1 MGAHGHALTRVIRDF
16 IRTLRNGEQALANS
30 ERYAG
35 WSRSR
40 VQQLNNSND
49 GYTYTINTRQQAYII
64 SKGNKQTKKAY
75 AYEIHVTQSWNRT
88 EVVYEDV
95 FDSYSMDL
103 NTFKAQLNA
112 RLSEFNDNEEGYVY
126 YIASD
131 ARNYYQATDAAKIAG
146 MRKRDHQCN
155 LFRRGD
161 AGARLDTIQVSQVSA
176 AHWMPTPKSVSC
188 RPR

>member
-1 MGAHGHALTRVIRDF
+1 SISLCDYYPPTDDNSILNGGAWTRFNTSDSGFYPNASQR
-16 IRTLRNGEQALANS
+16 EQALANS
-30 ERYAG
+30 EQYAG

-112 RLSEFNDNEEGYVY
+112 RLSEFNDNEE
-126 YIASD
+126 
-131 ARNYYQATDAAKIAG
+131 
-146 MRKRDHQCN
+146 
-155 LFRRGD
+155 
-161 AGARLDTIQVSQVSA
+161 
-176 AHWMPTPKSVSC
+176 
-188 RPR
+188 

>member
-1 MGAHGHALTRVIRDF
+1 M
-16 IRTLRNGEQALANS
+16 
-30 ERYAG
+30 
-35 WSRSR
+35 
-40 VQQLNNSND
+40 QQLNNSND

-126 YIASD
+126 YHSIRWHGTITATGQAGKNCRD
-131 ARNYYQATDAAKIAG
+131 AKQ
-146 MRKRDHQCN
+146 
-155 LFRRGD
+155 
-161 AGARLDTIQVSQVSA
+161 
-176 AHWMPTPKSVSC
+176 
-188 RPR
+188 